1 MQERTRSQMLED
13 IVANLANHA
22 ETGQI
27 PKPYRRGSWR
37 PIGHM
42 RPSSPL
48 LDSVRDQF
56 EGKEKFQWFPFFLRE
71 CATFSL
77 FFLIL
82 PPLPSGHQDY
92 DQLAKDF
99 TRVFLNIEPSCLQNA
114 HLFDVVFLVG
124 QSKQKARF
132 IGVRAIL
139 GVRSRVFQ
147 VNNPTIT
154 KRMCF
159 SKIHLKVISCWQ
171 LRTSFSN
178 FSWHFLKSSHFIDIG
193 ICEWLEVDHK
203 SPFV

>member
-56 EGKEKFQWFPFFLRE
+56 EGNKKFNWKGENEWEKFLWRFSHFITFL
-71 CATFSL
+71 AY
-77 FFLIL
+77 
-82 PPLPSGHQDY
+82 PDY

-99 TRVFLNIEPSCLQNA
+99 TRVFLNLEPSCLTNA

-147 VNNPTIT
+147 VKKGKNRKEKPENFFVFRR
-154 KRMCF
+154 KCF
-159 SKIHLKVISCWQ
+159 MEYKLASDHHKYLLLSC
-171 LRTSFSN
+171 
-178 FSWHFLKSSHFIDIG
+178 
-193 ICEWLEVDHK
+193 
-203 SPFV
+203 